1 MHCFSP
7 ALRGL
12 LLAAATHT
20 MLLHQLYAVADPYLE
35 IENHTVFI
43 TIFYGHRLFKFN
55 LHSRGLATG
64 SDKITNTLIFINHRM
79 AVTFEQNTQMSHLIA
94 YWDL

>member
-35 IENHTVFI
+35 IENHTPDTSVTINGDQFI
-43 TIFYGHRLFKFN
+43 ARNDGRLVVPCRSGET
-55 LHSRGLATG
+55 LHIRWGDLETSALCQTRLYIGL
-64 SDKITNTLIFINHRM
+64 
-79 AVTFEQNTQMSHLIA
+79 
-94 YWDL
+94 